1 MRQIIPFKKEL
12 LFKTK
17 VSEITSI
24 SLEHS
29 ISSKEDDKVVGNFLV
44 TGDYK
49 MTEGSI
55 NREKF
60 RFDIPFEINLD
71 DKYDMNSIIID
82 IDNFYYEVVNNES
95 LKVNIDVY
103 VMGDK
108 IEEELPVDDNHLGD
122 VKKDDTRFNDLI
134 SNSKDNELE
143 EESIKYKKANKVESI
158 VDEDDNIDINIDNS
172 NINTNDNMNTNDNIN
187 TNSIFNNIDTG
198 DTYVTYYV
206 YIVKEGD
213 TLDKVLDK
221 FKVSKEELEKYNDIS
236 DIKEKDKLIIPSSN
250 NG

>member
-71 DKYDMNSIIID
+71 DKYDMDSIIID

-103 VMGDK
+103 VMGDR
-108 IEEELPVDDNHLGD
+108 IEEELPVEDNCLD
-122 VKKDDTRFNDLI
+122 NAKKDDTRLNDLI

-172 NINTNDNMNTNDNIN
+172 NNSINTNDNMN

>member
-71 DKYDMNSIIID
+71 DKYDMDSIIID

-108 IEEELPVDDNHLGD
+108 IEEELPADDNHLGD
-122 VKKDDTRFNDLI
+122 VKKDDTRLNDLI

-172 NINTNDNMNTNDNIN
+172 NINTNDNMN